1 MRVCPSHMACVV
13 GHMHCCEQGCEV
25 SQLLHVQHRSVQS
38 HKNLAAVVYNMPKAR
53 KPPTTIAWEEGAY
66 TTSGTFIGGARKIE
80 VSRLHFNTDLCW
92 YLDNSFCYGFH
103 KFYKTDIDIEALVVA
118 LFAITFGVASLALL
132 LYMVLSM
139 IRCSEHGRQ
148 GLWDS
153 IEAASHAGTFVVLL
167 FLTMPPLCYTYIFR
181 PCMDCYDFEAAVA
194 HEIGHILGFHH
205 PDVHP
210 ERNWNA
216 TVPMSSEICEDSWA
230 TAELTGVDLAG
241 SIAADSI
248 MNSLTKQQ
256 ARACLTLDDLNGLN
270 YMYPTCADQL
280 TRNGQPNCIKSK
292 RNVGALRFAGL
303 VAMPFMAA
311 AALLLVIIIYA
322 NRRDAARFKRIQDNL
337 HSVLERFQQRH
348 EEDRST
354 GARKSG
360 RRGSVASGLGRRGSI
375 MAGFQF
381 GRKEKREEKNAF
393 GSAKHLAR
401 HSEAIDA
408 VLAGNEPV
416 MLRAAAPAAIE
427 EESLTSTSLSRRNPS
442 GGMAE
447 RSAPTKSVNARRRL
461 RAGGKVVMM
470 GSGKGSGKEKEL
482 SEGSAAGGE
491 KSTRGAL
498 TEVSRVKGKTNLDRK
513 LQTLNDASNAE
524 KVEKRQKA
532 SSMAARNNWL
542 RATLKI
548 SEDIAATSDRR
559 GSLEATAHLMDRE
572 LAAMTTEEREEE
584 LKRRDEVRARFW
596 RMFEPVA
603 RLRGLHLNKEMAE
616 GPLAK
621 AMERVLDFPV
631 EQLKGMMTTAQ
642 ERKSRQSTVT
652 GGAAALTQKQRDD
665 IKRAFKLKKA
675 WYERLLKSEP
685 GVLDYLMTAEDGKA
699 VRLAAAMEEL
709 SDALIHADMK
719 GPANPLNSS
728 RREYR
733 GLQYGP
739 LVEASSRGA
748 LVEWLSNELLTPPEN
763 MSADERRG
771 LALMRQL
778 LRRLRYENDDVRPT
792 TPSVARRPRTASS
805 TSLPPR
811 LSLPQRSTAS
821 SPPASPNPIPP
832 LGRGLDPTRP
842 TPTPRPP
849 TPNRATTAPGVALA
863 RSPSPKRRGSSSR
876 LSLSVAR
883 RCRRAAARRA
893 WRCPSR

>member
-1 MRVCPSHMACVV
+1 MR
-13 GHMHCCEQGCEV
+13 
-25 SQLLHVQHRSVQS
+25 
-38 HKNLAAVVYNMPKAR
+38 
-53 KPPTTIAWEEGAY
+53 
-66 TTSGTFIGGARKIE
+66 
-80 VSRLHFNTDLCW
+80 
-92 YLDNSFCYGFH
+92 
-103 KFYKTDIDIEALVVA
+103 AL
-118 LFAITFGVASLALL
+118 
-132 LYMVLSM
+132 
-139 IRCSEHGRQ
+139 R
-148 GLWDS
+148 
-153 IEAASHAGTFVVLL
+153 
-167 FLTMPPLCYTYIFR
+167 YIFR

-408 VLAGNEPV
+408 VLAGNEPM
-416 MLRAAAPAAIE
+416 MLRPSTRAAAPAAIA

-461 RAGGKVVMM
+461 RAGGKAVMM
-470 GSGKGSGKEKEL
+470 GSGKNLLGLGKGSGKEKEL

-559 GSLEATAHLMDRE
+559 GSLEATAHMMDRE

-621 AMERVLDFPV
+621 AMERVLDFPI

-642 ERKSRQSTVT
+642 ERKSRQSTMT

-792 TPSVARRPRTASS
+792 TPSVARRPRTAFS

-832 LGRGLDPTRP
+832 LGRGLDPMRL
-842 TPTPRPP
+842 TPH
-849 TPNRATTAPGVALA
+849 RAH
-863 RSPSPKRRGSSSR
+863 RRRTGRRR
-876 LSLSVAR
+876 LRASL
-883 RCRRAAARRA
+883 
-893 WRCPSR
+893 

>member
-1 MRVCPSHMACVV
+1 M
-13 GHMHCCEQGCEV
+13 
-25 SQLLHVQHRSVQS
+25 QS

-381 GRKEKREEKNAF
+381 GRKEEREEKNAF

-401 HSEAIDA
+401 HEEAIDA
-408 VLAGNEPV
+408 VLAGNEPM
-416 MLRAAAPAAIE
+416 MLRPSTRAAAPAAIA

-447 RSAPTKSVNARRRL
+447 RSAPTKSVNARRHL
-461 RAGGKVVMM
+461 RAGGKAVMM
-470 GSGKGSGKEKEL
+470 GSGKNLLGLGKGSGKEKRL

-513 LQTLNDASNAE
+513 LQTLNDASIAE
-524 KVEKRQKA
+524 KTQKRQKA

-621 AMERVLDFPV
+621 AMERVLDFPI

-642 ERKSRQSTVT
+642 ERKSRQSTMT

-748 LVEWLSNELLTPPEN
+748 FVEWLSNELLTPPEN

-792 TPSVARRPRTASS
+792 TPSVARRPRTAFS

-811 LSLPQRSTAS
+811 LSLPQRSTAT

-832 LGRGLDPTRP
+832 RGRGLDPMRL
-842 TPTPRPP
+842 TPTPPPP